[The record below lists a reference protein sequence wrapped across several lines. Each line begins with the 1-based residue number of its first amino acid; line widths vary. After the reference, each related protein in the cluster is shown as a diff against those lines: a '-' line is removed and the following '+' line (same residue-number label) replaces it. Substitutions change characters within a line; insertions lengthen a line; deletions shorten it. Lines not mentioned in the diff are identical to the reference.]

1 MKCIL
6 DVSICIF
13 VFDVITTKENWLL
26 VEYASV
32 ADACLRTYSIVVAV
46 CIQLQILCKFLPI
59 QGTENVIWNGRQL
72 EINDVMCGGQKWWL
86 PKRNSL
92 LCGLRLGL
100 YPIVGVPNQFL
111 SCILQKNGIT
121 YILRKSIT

>member
-46 CIQLQILCKFLPI
+46 CIQLRILCKFLPV

-72 EINDVMCGGQKWWL
+72 EINDVMCGGQK
-86 PKRNSL
+86 
-92 LCGLRLGL
+92 
-100 YPIVGVPNQFL
+100 
-111 SCILQKNGIT
+111 
-121 YILRKSIT
+121 